1 MSNLKRMLG
10 WMKEVKLRDMNEPT
24 IDTSDEKE
32 I

>member
-1 MSNLKRMLG
+1 MSNLKRLLG
-10 WMKEVKLRDMNEPT
+10 WMKEVMIRDMNEST